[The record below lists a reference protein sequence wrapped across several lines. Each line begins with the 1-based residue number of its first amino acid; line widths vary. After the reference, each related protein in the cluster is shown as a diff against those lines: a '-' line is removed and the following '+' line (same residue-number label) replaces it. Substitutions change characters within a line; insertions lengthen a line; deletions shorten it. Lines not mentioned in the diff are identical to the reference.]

1 MKSIKIKII
10 NMRAI
15 RIFVMG
21 GALLLANYVSAQQI
35 ATWNNYIFNPYMY
48 NPARTGDS
56 ELGTVYFNFK
66 KQWTDMP
73 EAPLSNLLTFDMP
86 VQKNNMGIGAQFLY
100 DKAHLQNTISA
111 LFTYAYHIPLNK
123 TKDHRIS
130 IGLSG
135 GIINER
141 IDLENAVV
149 TDPTDP
155 IFELGNNIR
164 STTFDAS
171 AGINYHFKGLNVGF
185 SVPHIFANDL
195 EYATVDDGLIK
206 RSLARHYFVSAS
218 YRAAVGAKKEFFI
231 EPVISMRRVKPV
243 PYQFDANVILDWKKT
258 VWGAFGYRSGS
269 GFAKDDAAG
278 LHGSIG
284 AGIRETAMITYTFE
298 SPLGKLD
305 RSALGV
311 SHELLVGFKIGKK
324 VRDLEKAQEELAEGL
339 KRTNANVAD
348 IDEKVETQS
357 GRIDKVEDLV
367 NQNMNSINDNKAA
380 INDLNRK
387 IDNEIKTVNELI
399 EKSSNLVFEKL
410 GSVYFNVNSS
420 KLTPEAKA
428 RLDAIKE
435 VIKTPNDKFV
445 LYIAGNAS
453 VEGNAAANLLLSTQ
467 RSGAVIAYLR
477 EIGIKEEMF
486 IISNGKENPVTEQQK
501 TEAQRTENRR
511 VDIFIIGE

>member
-1 MKSIKIKII
+1 
-10 NMRAI
+10 MRAI
-15 RIFVMG
+15 RIFVMA
-21 GALLLANYVSAQQI
+21 GALLLTNYVSAQQI

-48 NPARTGDS
+48 NPARTGGE
-56 ELGTVYFNFK
+56 ELGSVFFNFK

-86 VQKNNMGIGAQFLY
+86 VQKNNMGVGAQFIY

-111 LFTYAYHIPLNK
+111 LFSYAYHIPLNK

-141 IDLENAVV
+141 IDLQDAVV
-149 TDPTDP
+149 IDNTDD
-155 IFELGNNIR
+155 IFSSGNNIR

-195 EYATVDDGLIK
+195 KFATIDDGGVIQ

-218 YRAAVGAKKEFFI
+218 YRAAVGAKKEFSI
-231 EPVISMRRVKPV
+231 EPVISMRRVKPI
-243 PYQFDANVILDWKKT
+243 PYQFDANVILDWKNI

-284 AGIRETAMITYTFE
+284 AGIKETAMITYTFE

-311 SHELLVGFKIGKK
+311 SHELLVGFKIGKR
-324 VRDLEKAQEELAEGL
+324 VRDLEKGQEELAEEL
-339 KRTNANVAD
+339 RKTNANVAD

-357 GRIDKVEDLV
+357 GRIDNVEDLI
-367 NQNMNSINDNKAA
+367 NQNINSIGDNKTA

-410 GSVYFNVNSS
+410 GSVYFEVNSS

-467 RSGAVIAYLR
+467 RSGSVISYLR
-477 EIGIKEEMF
+477 EIGIEEEMF
-486 IISNGKENPVTEQQK
+486 IISNGKEKPVTEEQK